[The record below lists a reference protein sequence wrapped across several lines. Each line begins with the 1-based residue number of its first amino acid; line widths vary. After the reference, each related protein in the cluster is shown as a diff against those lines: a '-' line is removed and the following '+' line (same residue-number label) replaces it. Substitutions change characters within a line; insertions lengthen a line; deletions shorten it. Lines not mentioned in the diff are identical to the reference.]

1 MSHYDALGVDP
12 KATAAEIR
20 KAYLTRA
27 RRVHPDFHTGDDA
40 ATRAEAEQQMRALN
54 EAWAVLGDDDR
65 RRAYDQG
72 LDDRRADRRRTDQWS
87 TGQRSTGQRSAGRP
101 PTRRATRPTGAASPD
116 FVPYSDDDTD
126 YAALLDEA
134 GPGNG
139 ATIPRAVQLAPV
151 VLFGVSVFAFSAGLV
166 TGLSAVY
173 AVAIVCLVLSGV
185 SFLLTP
191 ALAVMRS
198 LDSERD

>member
-1 MSHYDALGVDP
+1 VSHYDVLGVDP
-12 KATAAEIR
+12 KSSAAEIR
-20 KAYLTRA
+20 KAYLARA

-54 EAWAVLGDDDR
+54 EAWSVLGDDDLR
-65 RRAYDQG
+65 RVYDKG
-72 LDDRRADRRRTDQWS
+72 LEDHHTEVRRT
-87 TGQRSTGQRSAGRP
+87 RPAGTP
-101 PTRRATRPTGAASPD
+101 SPD
-116 FVPYSDDDTD
+116 FVPYIDDDTD
-126 YAALLDEA
+126 YSALLDEA

-139 ATIPRAVQLAPV
+139 ATVPRAAQLAPI
-151 VLFGVSVFAFSAGLV
+151 VLFGLSIFAFSAGLV

-173 AVAIVCLVLSGV
+173 AVAVVSLVLSGL

-198 LDSERD
+198 LESDRD

>member
-1 MSHYDALGVDP
+1 VTHYDVLGVDP
-12 KATAAEIR
+12 AATPAEIR
-20 KAYLTRA
+20 KAYLARA

-40 ATRAEAEQQMRALN
+40 ATRAKAEQQMRALN
-54 EAWAVLGDDDR
+54 EAWSVLGDDAR
-65 RRAYDQG
+65 RRVYDQG
-72 LDDRRADRRRTDQWS
+72 LEDRRAEVRRSRP
-87 TGQRSTGQRSAGRP
+87 AGTP
-101 PTRRATRPTGAASPD
+101 SPD
-116 FVPYSDDDTD
+116 FVPYVDDDTD

-151 VLFGVSVFAFSAGLV
+151 VLFGASVFAFSAALV
-166 TGLSAVY
+166 TGLSAIY
-173 AVAIVCLVLSGV
+173 AVAIITLVLSGL

-198 LDSERD
+198 LESERD

>member
-1 MSHYDALGVDP
+1 VTHYDVLGVDP
-12 KATAAEIR
+12 EATPAEIR
-20 KAYLTRA
+20 KAYLARA

-40 ATRAEAEQQMRALN
+40 ATRAKAEQQMRALN
-54 EAWAVLGDDDR
+54 EAWSVLGDDALR
-65 RRAYDQG
+65 RVYDQG
-72 LDDRRADRRRTDQWS
+72 LEDHRTEVRRSRP
-87 TGQRSTGQRSAGRP
+87 AGTP
-101 PTRRATRPTGAASPD
+101 SPD
-116 FVPYSDDDTD
+116 FVPYIDDDTD

-139 ATIPRAVQLAPV
+139 ATVPRAVQLAPV
-151 VLFGVSVFAFSAGLV
+151 VLFGVSIFAFSAALV

-173 AVAIVCLVLSGV
+173 EVAIISLVLSGL

-198 LDSERD
+198 LESERD

>member
-1 MSHYDALGVDP
+1 MGVSHYDVLGVDP
-12 KATAAEIR
+12 GASAAEIR
-20 KAYLTRA
+20 KAYLARA

-40 ATRAEAEQQMRALN
+40 AARARAEQQMRVLN
-54 EAWAVLGDDDR
+54 EAWAVLGDKGR
-65 RRAYDQG
+65 RQAYDQG
-72 LDDRRADRRRTDQWS
+72 LEDRRPDTRLRRP
-87 TGQRSTGQRSAGRP
+87 AGTP
-101 PTRRATRPTGAASPD
+101 SPD

-139 ATIPRAVQLAPV
+139 ATVPRWVQLAPV
-151 VLFGVSVFAFSAGLV
+151 ALFGAAVFAFSAALV
-166 TGLSAVY
+166 TGLAGVY
-173 AVAIVCLVLSGV
+173 AIAVITLILSGL

-198 LDSERD
+198 LESERD

>member
-1 MSHYDALGVDP
+1 VSHYDALGVDP
-12 KATAAEIR
+12 KASAAEIR
-20 KAYLTRA
+20 KAYLARA
-27 RRVHPDFHTGDDA
+27 RRVHPDFHTGDDP
-40 ATRAEAEQQMRALN
+40 ATRADAEQQMRALN
-54 EAWAVLGDDDR
+54 EAWAVLGDEAT

-72 LDDRRADRRRTDQWS
+72 LDDRRPS
-87 TGQRSTGQRSAGRP
+87 SATGRP
-101 PTRRATRPTGAASPD
+101 GRPGTRPTGAPSPD

-151 VLFGVSVFAFSAGLV
+151 VLFAMAVFAFSAALV
-166 TGLSAVY
+166 TGLTAVY
-173 AVAIVCLVLSGV
+173 AVAIICLVLSGL

-198 LDSERD
+198 LESDRD